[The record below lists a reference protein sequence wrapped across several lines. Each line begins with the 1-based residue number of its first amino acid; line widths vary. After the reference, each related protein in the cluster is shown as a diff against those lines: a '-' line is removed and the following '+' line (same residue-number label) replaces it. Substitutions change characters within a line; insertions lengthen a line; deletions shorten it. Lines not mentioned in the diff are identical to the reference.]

1 MRRVWMLGWTGA
13 VALQSLVASAASAQ
27 LKVKLTPTVVTAEKG
42 KTFQINVRLEAEAAL
57 DSLDVI
63 LLPPENFCVQSVA
76 MLERVRHTV
85 NPDGSAS
92 LAALSKG
99 SALTVQFSVSAPTQ
113 LKASGSSCG
122 AVGRADSA
130 RYRSLDNTRDA
141 RTFVFNGRYRFAPGD
156 TGVRLWTES
165 VDIKYTTSQAIFLWG
180 GMLGVVL
187 GYLVK
192 SLTARKPEASQ
203 ARNTGTTAGGKLWAG
218 LVYLFATSIDKF
230 LTSLVLGFAG
240 LLAAIK
246 SGIPVG
252 GAASAVLI
260 GITIGILAD
269 DALISRLK

>member
-1 MRRVWMLGWTGA
+1 MRNLVT
-13 VALQSLVASAASAQ
+13 VALGLPLALALAIAGRVEAQ
-27 LKVKLTPTVVTAEKG
+27 LKVKITPTVATAEKG
-42 KTFQINVRLEAEAAL
+42 KTFQINVRLESDRAL
-57 DSLDVI
+57 DSLDII
-63 LLPPENFCVQSVA
+63 LLPPENFCVQGVS
-76 MLERVRHTV
+76 MLERVKHVV

-92 LAALSKG
+92 LAALPRAS
-99 SALTVQFSVSAPTQ
+99 SLTVQFSVSAPTQ
-113 LKASGSSCG
+113 VKSTGSSCG
-122 AVGRADSA
+122 AIGRADSA

-156 TGVRLWTES
+156 TGVRFWTET
-165 VDIKYTTSQAIFLWG
+165 VDVKYTTSQAIFLWAGMG
-180 GMLGVVL
+180 GVFL

-192 SLTARKPEASQ
+192 SLTARKPEANA
-203 ARNTGTTAGGKLWAG
+203 ARQTGTTIPRKLWAG
-218 LVYLFATSIDKF
+218 LVYLFGTSIDKF

-252 GAASAVLI
+252 GAASAVLL